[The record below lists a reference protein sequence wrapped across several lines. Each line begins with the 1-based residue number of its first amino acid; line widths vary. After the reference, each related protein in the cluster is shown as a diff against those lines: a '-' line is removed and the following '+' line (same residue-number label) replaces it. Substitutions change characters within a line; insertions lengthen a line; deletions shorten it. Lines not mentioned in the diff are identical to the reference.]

1 MKKLFACSA
10 SFIVKNDLWAFKI
23 HKCPADCNHQGVC
36 MHGHCT
42 CFDGFYGID
51 CSNSSCPGDFCYY
64 DEVTQIQVR
73 LFYFSLYRMTEYLY
87 VLMVFYCDYYFRSPS
102 DAVF

>member
-1 MKKLFACSA
+1 MIISSA

-73 LFYFSLYRMTEYLY
+73 LFYFLFISY
-87 VLMVFYCDYYFRSPS
+87 D
-102 DAVF
+102 